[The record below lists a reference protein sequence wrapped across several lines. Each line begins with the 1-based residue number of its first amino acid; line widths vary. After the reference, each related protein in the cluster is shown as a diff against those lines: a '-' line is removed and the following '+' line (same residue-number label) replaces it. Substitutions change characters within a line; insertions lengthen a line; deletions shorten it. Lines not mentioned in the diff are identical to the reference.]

1 MEIDAKRRIKTELLL
16 RVALVGTLKAGT
28 TTTFTVHGLTMLDSS
43 TVYVLREGF
52 RLGRRSTDIAVI
64 DADNFTYDTT
74 RLACCTHSS
83 LWRCLSYRGSAGG
96 YLLIECRGVAA
107 LQMRSS
113 Q

>member
-1 MEIDAKRRIKTELLL
+1 MQLWRPEFELDGID
-16 RVALVGTLKAGT
+16 
-28 TTTFTVHGLTMLDSS
+28 
-43 TVYVLREGF
+43 
-52 RLGRRSTDIAVI
+52 LGSW
-64 DADNFTYDTT
+64 Y
-74 RLACCTHSS
+74 

>member
-1 MEIDAKRRIKTELLL
+1 LSWLLLSLSLLL

-74 RLACCTHSS
+74 RLACCPHSS
-83 LWRCLSYRGSAGG
+83 LSPPFWRCFGEIITLCEMCY
-96 YLLIECRGVAA
+96 
-107 LQMRSS
+107 
-113 Q
+113 

>member
-1 MEIDAKRRIKTELLL
+1 M
-16 RVALVGTLKAGT
+16 GTLKAGT

-83 LWRCLSYRGSAGG
+83 LSPPFLEMFWGNLH
-96 YLLIECRGVAA
+96 IV
-107 LQMRSS
+107 
-113 Q
+113 

>member
-1 MEIDAKRRIKTELLL
+1 LSWLLLLLLLLLL

-74 RLACCTHSS
+74 RLVHTHHCHHHFGDVLGKSS
-83 LWRCLSYRGSAGG
+83 HCVRCVINLSSNTNGQ
-96 YLLIECRGVAA
+96 ET
-107 LQMRSS
+107 
-113 Q
+113 